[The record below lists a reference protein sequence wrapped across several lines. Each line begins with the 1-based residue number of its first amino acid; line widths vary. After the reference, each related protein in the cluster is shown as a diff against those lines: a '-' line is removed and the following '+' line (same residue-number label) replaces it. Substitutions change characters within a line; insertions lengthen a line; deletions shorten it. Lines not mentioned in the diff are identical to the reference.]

1 MDYNIFSNIAP
12 AMPKPSK
19 GTEFVKFAISQASKD
34 MQEVLIPMAIPDTRS
49 GDKWGYFSVFRLQL
63 GEIMP
68 YEDLSCCRFEL

>member
-34 MQEVLIPMAIPDTRS
+34 MQEVLIPMAIPALAAHLTDSCIPTTNITKCA
-49 GDKWGYFSVFRLQL
+49 GKWV
-63 GEIMP
+63 I
-68 YEDLSCCRFEL
+68 

>member
-34 MQEVLIPMAIPDTRS
+34 MQEPLFPMLFPILEVAQTCTCGTYRIGKCVYGTSGNFRS
-49 GDKWGYFSVFRLQL
+49 GR
-63 GEIMP
+63 P
-68 YEDLSCCRFEL
+68 